1 MVVGGTGR
9 GPFRFGVVDMAI
21 TETLE
26 IQRQLGSL
34 QRPLYGPPVFKA
46 AAKPAVWDADM
57 TSPFSYS
64 QGESV
69 VGDKFG
75 VLISAVR
82 SAVVRLLC
90 GRRPTAVFFGVRP
103 VVVDSV
109 DRRADRLIS
118 HVSVKINKRLA
129 PRIADDNPAPA
140 VIRVARVIGI
150 GASLE
155 HALPC
160 PVLPRTK
167 KSVRRVGAQA
177 AASVPVWLFQI
188 ASVTSKKAAAEA
200 NAQPNCISACVNV
213 NRRNGHRPAK
223 YLAAEILRTIGKWYH
238 LESHFGT
245 PNIELARWARA
256 FTPRLP
262 SIIPATERGCL
273 A

>member
-1 MVVGGTGR
+1 MTR
-9 GPFRFGVVDMAI
+9 

-34 QRPLYGPPVFKA
+34 QRAIYRPPNSESPAKYVVSYPKA
-46 AAKPAVWDADM
+46 LSPSGDCQRLPAMGNELSSPRRSWHSSVVSLIGTRCPPAVFW
-57 TSPFSYS
+57 
-64 QGESV
+64 
-69 VGDKFG
+69 
-75 VLISAVR
+75 
-82 SAVVRLLC
+82 
-90 GRRPTAVFFGVRP
+90 GVRP

-109 DRRADRLIS
+109 NRCADRLIS

-177 AASVPVWLFQI
+177 AASVAVWFFQI
-188 ASVTSKKAAAEA
+188 VGGASEKTATVAD
-200 NAQPNCISACVNV
+200 AQPNGVAALANV
-213 NRRNGHRPAK
+213 NGRNGHRPAK
-223 YLAAEILRTIGKWYH
+223 YLTAEILRTIGKWYH

-245 PNIELARWARA
+245 PNIELARWARE